1 MKRRYPVITA
11 ARTRAAADGR
21 SLVSPCTVVITD
33 AASRLAAAAKCR
45 VPGQDRRQDLP
56 GVRSRPGDWRV
67 PQAGYLQEATPDT
80 RGPGDG
86 AAAGPGYA
94 PPPCPPRGSR
104 RIQPGPAHP
113 GQGAPADG
121 RSAAPGRPGRRPG
134 PPRRILPD
142 AASAPL
148 REAPAITAARAGC
161 AGQTLTRA
169 RPLRRRAAR
178 TARPALVRMR
188 SRNPCV
194 FARRRLFGWNVR
206 LLTGAPDTVH
216 GSENAGAGG
225 QARADSAQAELAPGG
240 PDQCTLRALAGAG
253 QTARAAGRRAAGATT
268 LFAQR
273 APEPG
278 PRLWTKVRGERAPRA
293 ARSPKLS
300 AGGGGAATE
309 RETTCTT
316 CGKTC

>member
-104 RIQPGPAHP
+104 RIQPGPGSSRP
-113 GQGAPADG
+113 GRTSRWPVSSARPARPPPRTAAENSARCRIRAAAGSTGYHRGTGWLRRSDTDPGAAL
-121 RSAAPGRPGRRPG
+121 AAPRGENGAAGPGAHAQPEPVRLRAAAVVRLERTLAHWGSRYGAWFGKRRCRRPG
-134 PPRRILPD
+134 PGRF
-142 AASAPL
+142 
-148 REAPAITAARAGC
+148 
-161 AGQTLTRA
+161 
-169 RPLRRRAAR
+169 R
-178 TARPALVRMR
+178 TGR
-188 SRNPCV
+188 
-194 FARRRLFGWNVR
+194 
-206 LLTGAPDTVH
+206 TGAGWTGPMHVTRISRR
-216 GSENAGAGG
+216 GSNC
-225 QARADSAQAELAPGG
+225 P
-240 PDQCTLRALAGAG
+240 
-253 QTARAAGRRAAGATT
+253 AACRRAAGATT

-278 PRLWTKVRGERAPRA
+278 PRLWTKVRGERAPR
-293 ARSPKLS
+293 
-300 AGGGGAATE
+300 GG
-309 RETTCTT
+309 
-316 CGKTC
+316 